1 MQERSRLLLA
11 VAIGEW
17 ASALDHLHALQEIG
31 ERVPYSIIGRM
42 QSELSDLCELWVREQ
57 GDARLLTAEDREQVV
72 VEARDYCTE
81 HGNELV
87 NQRI

>member
-1 MQERSRLLLA
+1 MQERTQLMLA

-17 ASALDHLHALQEIG
+17 ASALRHLDALQEIG
-31 ERVPYSIIGRM
+31 ERVPYSVIGRM
-42 QSELSDLCELWVREQ
+42 QTELSDLCELWARRQ
-57 GDARLLTAEDREQVV
+57 GDARLLTAEDREQMVA
-72 VEARDYCTE
+72 EAREFCTE